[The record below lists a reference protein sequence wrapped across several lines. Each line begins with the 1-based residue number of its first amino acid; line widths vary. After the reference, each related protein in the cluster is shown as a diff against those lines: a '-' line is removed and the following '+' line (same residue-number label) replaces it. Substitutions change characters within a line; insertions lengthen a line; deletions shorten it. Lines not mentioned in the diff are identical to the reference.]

1 MSARHGIRIVS
12 VAATVAVVLASIGC
26 GAGGDSDTSS
36 CGNER
41 VTALAPPGSGF
52 NTFTMILRLNQSADL
67 TEYAKPGFRSL
78 IRDRDVFLINT
89 TYAGMDPSKARSL
102 LSQVTREFPCNRVA
116 SLNSLDRD
124 PDKPGY
130 EYALVG
136 EPEVDAVMVDWEPDT
151 VALLGKNAWHETV
164 SANVAEARGQLESI
178 ASRLPEDSTTRVGLV
193 TQYEQGWNYAALS
206 GELER
211 VNRTIS
217 RDFLGY
223 QIVQTQYSCGS
234 TKVRRMSSVVA
245 ELRQRF
251 PGTISAERR
260 HDLEDF
266 LDRLGFEV
274 SFSTTPEAGASEA
287 VEEDSPTD
295 AAQCTQDILTAGG
308 SAVLYWATPSAIK
321 AMLNTPV
328 GKSLRNSAS

>member
-1 MSARHGIRIVS
+1 MSAQHGRRIVS
-12 VAATVAVVLASIGC
+12 FAAILAVVFASIGC
-26 GAGGDSDTSS
+26 GADGDSDTSS

-136 EPEVDAVMVDWEPDT
+136 QPEVDAVMVDWEPDT

-178 ASRLPEDSTTRVGLV
+178 ASRLPDDSTTRVGLV

-234 TKVRRMSSVVA
+234 TKVRTMSSVVA

-274 SFSTTPEAGASEA
+274 SFSTTPEAGANEV

-328 GKSLRNSAS
+328 GKSLRNAAS

>member
-1 MSARHGIRIVS
+1 MSARHGKRIVS

-234 TKVRRMSSVVA
+234 TKVRTMSSVVA

-274 SFSTTPEAGASEA
+274 SFSTTPEAGASEV

>member
-67 TEYAKPGFRSL
+67 TEYAKPGFQSL

-178 ASRLPEDSTTRVGLV
+178 ASRLPDDSTTRVGLV

-234 TKVRRMSSVVA
+234 TKVRTMSSVVA

-274 SFSTTPEAGASEA
+274 SFSTTPEAGASEV